1 MTPYIAFSKSH
12 DQLTCMCG
20 DMTRHHDQ
28 IANYGVDSPTL
39 DIPFL
44 TGCPTSDGT
53 LSNHSEDV
61 VGNTG
66 KNTLNIQKYR
76 LLVEWLAL
84 SFTDSGNIIKFMQDD
99 LLIIVYPSIAE
110 EAWGLI
116 ESLQ

>member
-61 VGNTG
+61 VGNTC

-84 SFTDSGNIIKFMQDD
+84 SFTDSGNKIH
-99 LLIIVYPSIAE
+99 A
-110 EAWGLI
+110 G
-116 ESLQ
+116 